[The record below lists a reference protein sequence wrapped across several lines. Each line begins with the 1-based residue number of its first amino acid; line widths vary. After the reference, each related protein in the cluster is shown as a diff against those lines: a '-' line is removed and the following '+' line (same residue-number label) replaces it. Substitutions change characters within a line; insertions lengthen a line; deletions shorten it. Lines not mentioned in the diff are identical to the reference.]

1 MLEKQNSET
10 VSGIEEP
17 SIHQTHSSSVTPSQE
32 TLARLRAAVTK
43 EPNQLDNPEV
53 IEEKEDYERPKFGI
67 SSLISRMSR
76 SESMKLGSGVSRND
90 PNLGSNNAEER
101 DLEDL
106 KQEKIE
112 VPAFLRRQAN

>member
-1 MLEKQNSET
+1 M
-10 VSGIEEP
+10 
-17 SIHQTHSSSVTPSQE
+17 
-32 TLARLRAAVTK
+32 TK
-43 EPNQLDNPEV
+43 EPNQVDNPEV
-53 IEEKEDYERPKFGI
+53 VDQKQETERPKFGI

-76 SESMKLGSGVSRND
+76 SESVKQSSGVSRND
-90 PNLGSNNAEER
+90 PNLSSNNVEKH